1 MAFLKKTLPFLEPKE
16 IDDTFT
22 EKLVA
27 QVIKNLQV
35 RIKRVH
41 VRYEDKFSN
50 RDRPFAAGATLESL
64 DFQVRSGL
72 QLLKWSQ

>member
-1 MAFLKKTLPFLEPKE
+1 MAT
-16 IDDTFT
+16 DDTFT

-27 QVIKNLQV
+27 QVIKNLQI

-50 RDRPFAAGATLESL
+50 RDRPFATGVTLDSL
-64 DFQVRSGL
+64 DFQVRIK
-72 QLLKWSQ
+72 Q